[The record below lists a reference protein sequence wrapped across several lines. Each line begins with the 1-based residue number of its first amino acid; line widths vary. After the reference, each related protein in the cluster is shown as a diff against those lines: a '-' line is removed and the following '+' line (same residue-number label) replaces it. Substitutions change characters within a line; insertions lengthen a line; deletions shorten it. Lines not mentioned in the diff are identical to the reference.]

1 MKPSCRARAP
11 GRCTRSASCWW
22 RVILGSLSEGRSG
35 WYYPRGEGDGV
46 ARDAGASPAQRPV
59 IETRGCS
66 SPTSIRSRQPSKS
79 GAAGTRACAGRRDAR
94 GTARPS
100 CGRLT
105 LPPGRFDKSSCAK
118 LMGISLSSVNGPA
131 VWRSSIDVIRGR
143 LRIDDPIS
151 SRVSRCRLQYPLT
164 LACRDKSSRSNAM
177 IESILP
183 AAGFPRFYSPWNPFS
198 PDFRFPRQWIGERN
212 GTGT

>member
-46 ARDAGASPAQRPV
+46 ERDAGASPAQRPV

-100 CGRLT
+100 SCGRLT
-105 LPPGRFDKSSCAK
+105 LAPGRFAKSNCAR
-118 LMGISLSSVNGPA
+118 GTAISLSRARAPA
-131 VWRSSIDVIRGR
+131 ALRFLIVGSNSAGKLARKKGLAELRVDCDYTLEPSSAFLSTSFMIAECSSNTLAR
-143 LRIDDPIS
+143 IS
-151 SRVSRCRLQYPLT
+151 SLLT
-164 LACRDKSSRSNAM
+164 HTVD
-177 IESILP
+177 
-183 AAGFPRFYSPWNPFS
+183 
-198 PDFRFPRQWIGERN
+198 
-212 GTGT
+212 